1 MKLKV
6 KQSEKNIKVLL
17 KQFLANDVYFMYIK
31 NINKTLIISAQIN
44 FPLLQTQQPE
54 YYFGPPL
61 VPPVQPTKP
70 KDEEIE
76 SDISPNPI

>member
-31 NINKTLIISAQIN
+31 NINKTLIISTQIN
-44 FPLLQTQQPE
+44 FPLNQE
-54 YYFGPPL
+54 L
-61 VPPVQPTKP
+61 VNYNFNGSNNHIGLT
-70 KDEEIE
+70 EIE
-76 SDISPNPI
+76 SNIAANSI

>member
-31 NINKTLIISAQIN
+31 NVNKTLIISTQIN
-44 FPLLQTQQPE
+44 FPLIQKQSQS
-54 YYFGPPL
+54 YSGPL
-61 VPPVQPTKP
+61 ILPPTDLNKPT
-70 KDEEIE
+70 DIE
-76 SDISPNPI
+76 SGFIPTPI

>member
-31 NINKTLIISAQIN
+31 NINKTLMISAQIN
-44 FPLLQTQQPE
+44 PPSQQGE
-54 YYFGPPL
+54 QYYFAPPD
-61 VPPVQPTKP
+61 VPPIDLNKPT
-70 KDEEIE
+70 DIE
-76 SDISPNPI
+76 TDIIPNPI